1 MSRRSKIS
9 AQGEHCRR
17 HLSEG
22 FFFSQNAGPGMKAR
36 SILLSRQT
44 PKRIVLPQGFRFSAT
59 ACGLKKKKSLDLALI
74 TIEAP
79 ASATCSLTRAQPERP
94 APDCWRTKK
103 RRRRAAGAVLAQ
115 THISV

>member
-36 SILLSRQT
+36 SLLLSRQT
-44 PKRIVLPQGFRFSAT
+44 PRRGVLPQGFRFSAT
-59 ACGLKKKKSLDLALI
+59 ACGLNKKKSLDLALI
-74 TIEAP
+74 TNEAP
-79 ASATCSLTRAQPERP
+79 AAAAAVFTTHPVQ
-94 APDCWRTKK
+94 APPV
-103 RRRRAAGAVLAQ
+103 VLP
-115 THISV
+115 SGPLR